1 MTRSMLPLLL
11 LLPLAACGRGDDG
24 VTFQGYV
31 EGDYLR
37 IAAPEGGWVT
47 GVGVGEGTLV
57 EAGAPLFTLDDTAAR
72 AALEEAK
79 ANLLQAEAALA
90 DRRLGARAEEIESWT
105 AQLRQAEAAQRQ
117 ARQDL
122 DRQKSLAAD
131 NVAAKARLEQ
141 AQSTA
146 SQAAA
151 RVEQAKAQLATARLP
166 ARPDQIAAAEAQ
178 TAAARAAVA
187 QAEWRLSQ
195 RHISSP
201 ADALVDDVV
210 RKPGEWAP
218 AGGVVISLLPPAAVK
233 LVLFVPETSRAGL
246 APGGSLS
253 VSCDGCNPGLTARI
267 SRIASDAEYTP
278 PVIYSRET
286 RAKLV
291 YRVEAVLTPDP
302 AALHPGQP
310 VTASPAGTKP

>member
-1 MTRSMLPLLL
+1 MTRRILPLLL
-11 LLPLAACGRGDDG
+11 LLPLAACGRGEEG
-24 VTFQGYV
+24 TTFQGYV

-47 GVGVGEGTLV
+47 GVSVGEGTLV
-57 EAGAPLFTLDDTAAR
+57 QAGAPLFTLDDTAAR
-72 AALEEAK
+72 AALDEAK
-79 ANLLQAEAALA
+79 AGLAQAEAALA

-105 AQLRQAEAAQRQ
+105 AQLRQAEAALRQ

-178 TAAARAAVA
+178 AAAARAAVA

-195 RHISSP
+195 RHINSP

-218 AGGVVISLLPPAAVK
+218 ASGVVVSLLPPDAVK
-233 LVLFVPETSRAGL
+233 LVLFVPETRRAGL
-246 APGGSLS
+246 APGSTLS
-253 VSCDGCNPGLTARI
+253 VSCDGCKPGLTARI

-291 YRVEAVLTPDP
+291 YRVEAQLTPDP